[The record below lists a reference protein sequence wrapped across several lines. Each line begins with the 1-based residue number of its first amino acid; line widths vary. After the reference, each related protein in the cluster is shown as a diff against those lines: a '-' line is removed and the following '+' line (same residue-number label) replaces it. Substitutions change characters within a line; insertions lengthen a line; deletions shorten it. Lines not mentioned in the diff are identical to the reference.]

1 MMTLP
6 TKCPRCG
13 HVTGWS
19 PLRVWCGWCSFTMS
33 AMRGESVEA
42 LIARWNAAI
51 LDGVGYVELVR
62 ENNARDEAK
71 RAASEGF
78 RQRGLEGVSYA
89 D

>member
-1 MMTLP
+1 
-6 TKCPRCG
+6 
-13 HVTGWS
+13 
-19 PLRVWCGWCSFTMS
+19 
-33 AMRGESVEA
+33 MRGESEDA

-62 ENNARDEAK
+62 ENNAREEAR